1 MEKPLLNAIKPDRK
15 NKSDHVV
22 FEKCFNNNN
31 SNTTNNDVI
40 VTSDVYHA
48 LPICNEI
55 YKNYIQAAY
64 IDNVLTC
71 DECKN
76 LRNTIDN
83 NNDLS
88 FWSVSGRE
96 NDEARAF
103 RNADT
108 IEVQSDRIASL
119 IWNRIKDKFPFT
131 DININSE
138 EFDENGNIDTRWER
152 ELPGIWKAVNLNSD
166 FLFAKYPS
174 GGSFAPHTD
183 GRTIHNFNYRSFYSV
198 IIFLNS
204 IDDGFGGGTKFYKKE
219 AVESL
224 ERSEI
229 DNQWTANQSL
239 RTAEVLPKEG
249 RMLIFDQDLVHEGV
263 SPLECNQKYIIRSDI
278 MYQRS
283 PAVCDSE
290 IDREAYKCFR
300 MAEDLAEQGNI
311 EESLPLFRRAFK
323 LSKALATMMG
333 QA

>member
-1 MEKPLLNAIKPDRK
+1 MEKPLLSSIKPDRK
-15 NKSDHVV
+15 IKSDHNV
-22 FEKCFNNNN
+22 FEECFHNNNN
-31 SNTTNNDVI
+31 NNNIIITSN
-40 VTSDVYHA
+40 VYHA
-48 LPICNEI
+48 LPTSNEI

-64 IDNVLTC
+64 IDNVLTS
-71 DECKN
+71 DECKK
-76 LRNTIDN
+76 LCNTIDN

-88 FWSVSGRE
+88 FWSASGRDD
-96 NDEARAF
+96 DEAKAF

-108 IEVQSDRIASL
+108 IEVQSDIIATI
-119 IWNRIKDKFPFT
+119 IWNRIKEKFPFI
-131 DININSE
+131 DINIKND
-138 EFDENGNIDTRWER
+138 EFDENGIIDTRWER

-224 ERSEI
+224 ERSEK
-229 DNQWTANQSL
+229 NKQWTANQNL
-239 RTAEVLPKEG
+239 MTAEVLPKEG

-263 SPLECNQKYIIRSDI
+263 PPLEFNQKYIIRSDI

-283 PAVCDSE
+283 PAVCNSD
-290 IDREAYKCFR
+290 IDIEAYKCFR
-300 MAEDLAEQGNI
+300 IAEDLAEQGNI
-311 EESLPLFRRAFK
+311 EESLPLFRKAFK
-323 LSKALATMMG
+323 LSKTLSQMMG
-333 QA
+333 QS